1 MDLDSLVVSNN
12 TLLIIPNNIKNKV
25 LKKLSDSNILFNI
38 KIMSLEEF
46 RNKFYFSYDEKSVYY
61 LMNKYGYKYSIAK
74 EYLNNLYYVD
84 ESDYKNEKLKFLSD
98 LKLELK
104 ENKLLI
110 IDNLFIN
117 YIKNYKIVVY
127 GYDYVNKFYKAML
140 NKVKEYSNVEIIE
153 KEKSNNKNL
162 KVYEFKNI
170 EEEISFVAQKIIDL
184 IKSGIDI
191 NKIFIANVSSEYYEV
206 IKRIFNF
213 YKLPV
218 SLDETNSIYS
228 TTIISDF
235 LNSLK
240 QTKSIEES
248 IGSITSNYNLD
259 IAETSSIFNKLVNI
273 CNKYNFEKVDDSI
286 INCIEEE
293 LKNTNINKINLTNSV
308 KCINLKDNIFSD
320 TEYIFIIGFNQGTIP
335 TLYKDEDYL
344 GDNIKSMLGIETTTE
359 KNIIEKQII
368 SNIIN
373 KIPNLTLTYKLVSS
387 FDSYYPSSLIDEINM
402 EVIKINDEKYNYS
415 NIYNKIQLSQ
425 KLDTMIKYNTMEN
438 NLDVLYS
445 NYKDLDY
452 LKYDN
457 KFTGIKKD
465 NLKQYLDNKL
475 LLSYSSI
482 DNYFKCGFR
491 YYINNILKLDKYEE
505 TFPQFIGNLFHDI
518 LSKAFDDNFNY
529 EEEFNTYIKDKDLSN
544 KELFLINKLKDE
556 LLFVIETIKQNDKYS
571 KLNEAL
577 YEQKIYIDKS
587 RDIKITFMGIIDKL
601 KYKVDNGKTYVTIID
616 YKTGNTPTNINN
628 TIYGLNMQLPIYL
641 YLAKHYKQFQNVEF
655 IGFYLQKVLNNEISV
670 KGNED
675 YKTIKRQALKLNGYS
690 VSDESLLEL
699 FDSTYKDSEVIKSM
713 KMSSKG
719 FYSYAKVLNREQIEK
734 LTEIVDKNID
744 TAIDGIIDAS
754 FDINPKRIGQTNH
767 GCEFC
772 SYKDLCYMNE
782 KNIVNLEEH
791 TDLDFL
797 GCGE

>member
-84 ESDYKNEKLKFLSD
+84 ESDYKNEKLKFLSN

-127 GYDYVNKFYKAML
+127 GYDYVNKFYKTML

-170 EEEISFVAQKIIDL
+170 EEEISFIAQKIIDL

-213 YKLPV
+213 YKLPI

-235 LNSLK
+235 LSSLK

-248 IGSITSNYNLD
+248 IGTITSNYNLD

-293 LKNTNINKINLTNSV
+293 VKNTNINKISLTNSV
-308 KCINLKDNIFSD
+308 KCISIKDNIFNDS
-320 TEYIFIIGFNQGTIP
+320 EYIFIIGFNQGTIP
-335 TLYKDEDYL
+335 KLYKDEDYL
-344 GDNIKSMLGIETTTE
+344 GDNIKSLLNIETTTE

-373 KIPNLTLTYKLVSS
+373 KISNLTISYKLVSP
-387 FDSYYPSSLIDEINM
+387 FDSYYASSLIDELDM

-415 NIYNKIQLSQ
+415 NLYNKIELSK
-425 KLDTMIKYNTMEN
+425 KLDTMIKYNTLEN
-438 NLDVLYS
+438 NLGLLYS

-457 KFTGIKKD
+457 KFTGINKY
-465 NLKQYLDNKL
+465 NLKKYLDNKL

-482 DNYFKCGFR
+482 DNYFRCGFR
-491 YYINNILKLDKYEE
+491 YYINNILKLEKYEE

-518 LSKAFDDNFNY
+518 LSKSFSENFNY
-529 EEEFNTYIKDKDLSN
+529 EEEFNNYIKDKDLSN
-544 KELFLINKLKDE
+544 KDLFLINKLKSE

-577 YEQKIYIDKS
+577 YEQKIYVDKS

-601 KYKVDNGKTYVTIID
+601 KYKVDNGKTYVAIID
-616 YKTGNTPTNINN
+616 YKTGNTPTNLNN
-628 TIYGLNMQLPIYL
+628 AIYGLNMQLPIYL
-641 YLAKHYKQFQNVEF
+641 YLAKNYKQFQNVEF

-675 YKTIKRQALKLNGYS
+675 YETLKKQALKLNGYS
-690 VSDESLLEL
+690 ISDESLLEL
-699 FDSTYKDSEVIKSM
+699 LDSTYKDSEVIKSM

-719 FYSYAKVLNREQIEK
+719 FYSYAKVLNKKQIEK
-734 LTEIVDKNID
+734 LTEVVDKNINV
-744 TAIDGIIDAS
+744 AIDGILDAD
-754 FDINPKRIGQTNH
+754 FNINPKRINQTNL

-772 SYKDLCYMNE
+772 SYRDLCYMNE
-782 KNIVNLEEH
+782 KNIVNLTEH
-791 TDLDFL
+791 TNLDFL
-797 GCGE
+797 GED